1 MTTEQNFG
9 SQQNHLTLVRRQ
21 FLQLAGAVAAV
32 PVLTRVAWSQ
42 AYPARSVRV
51 IVPYAAGSSIDVI
64 ARLIGQK
71 LSESLSQQFYVENLP
86 TGAANVG
93 TAAAARAPADGYT
106 ILFVATTLVINPS
119 LFVKAAYDPIK
130 DFAPITLVAASPHVL
145 VVHPSLPANDVKQ
158 FVELVRANP
167 GKYSF
172 ASAGVGQSG
181 HMAGELFK
189 LSFGLDLVHVPFN
202 GGAPAVISTIG
213 GHTPIAFLALP
224 VAAQHIKAGEL
235 RALAVTS
242 GKRAPEFPDVPTL
255 AEAGVP
261 NQESEFIA
269 GLLAPAGTSKEIVE
283 RLYREVAR
291 IVALPDVK
299 DRLTAIGYRPVV
311 NTPEEFG
318 TWIKTEVP
326 RWAKVIRDA
335 NIQRVE

>member
-1 MTTEQNFG
+1 MTTEQHFG
-9 SQQNHLTLVRRQ
+9 SQQNRLKLVRRQ
-21 FLQLAGAVAAV
+21 FLQLAGAVVAV
-32 PVLTRVAWSQ
+32 PVLSRVAWTQ
-42 AYPARSVRV
+42 AYPARPVRV
-51 IVPYAAGSSIDVI
+51 IVPYAAGSSIDII

-71 LSESLSQQFYVENLP
+71 LSESSGQQFYVENLP
-86 TGAANVG
+86 TGAGNVG
-93 TAAAARAPADGYT
+93 TAAAAKAPADGYT
-106 ILFVATTLVINPS
+106 ILFVATTLVINPG
-119 LFVKAAYDPIK
+119 LHVKLAYDPIK
-130 DFAPITLVAASPHVL
+130 DFAPVTLVAASPHVL
-145 VVHPSLPANDVKQ
+145 VVHPSVPANNVKQ
-158 FVELVRANP
+158 FIELVKANP

-224 VAAQHIKAGEL
+224 VAAQHIKAGKL

-255 AEAGVP
+255 AEAGAP

-269 GLLAPAGTSKEIVE
+269 GLLVPAGTSKEIVE

-299 DRLTAIGYRPVV
+299 ERLMAIGYSTVV

-318 TWIKTEVP
+318 VWIKTEVP

>member
-1 MTTEQNFG
+1 LGKSFG
-9 SQQNHLTLVRRQ
+9 
-21 FLQLAGAVAAV
+21 
-32 PVLTRVAWSQ
+32 
-42 AYPARSVRV
+42 
-51 IVPYAAGSSIDVI
+51 
-64 ARLIGQK
+64 
-71 LSESLSQQFYVENLP
+71 QQFYVENLP

-93 TAAAARAPADGYT
+93 TAAAAKAPADGHT

-119 LFVKAAYDPIK
+119 LFVKVAYDPIK
-130 DFAPITLVAASPHVL
+130 DFAPVTLVAASPHVL
-145 VVHPSLPANDVKQ
+145 VVHPSLPANNLMQ
-158 FVELVRANP
+158 FVELIRANP
-167 GKYSF
+167 GKYNF

-213 GHTPIAFLALP
+213 GHTPVAFLALP
-224 VAAQHIKAGEL
+224 VAAQHIKVGEL

-299 DRLTAIGYRPVV
+299 DRLMAIGYRSVV